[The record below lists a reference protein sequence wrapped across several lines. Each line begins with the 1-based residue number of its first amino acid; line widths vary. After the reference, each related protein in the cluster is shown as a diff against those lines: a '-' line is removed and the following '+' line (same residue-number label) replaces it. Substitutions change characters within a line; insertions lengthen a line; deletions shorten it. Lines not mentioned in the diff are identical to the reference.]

1 MKGRVERGEKRGGK
15 TGGRRQRGNLP
26 FKSSLG
32 PESQESPAPQRSLLF
47 TAPKA
52 GAQTCARPGPIST
65 ARPHLDLER
74 GKDKNQRRTPRTRP
88 EERSAGEGSQSGDG
102 GYGGWDSSSPRR
114 RRVRAAQLGWWP
126 RRRCRRA
133 AGRGAASSPTLAASS
148 SLLLPPPS
156 LAPAP
161 AGRGQARGALRGLL
175 QRREVGRHAKC
186 VARGDAGGP
195 TGSPLPRTAASA
207 FPTPRSAASQPARS
221 PGRGL
226 TSASPW
232 SRQLIDD

>member
-1 MKGRVERGEKRGGK
+1 MEGSRPREREGKRKKRKGEWREEKSGEWRGGK

-88 EERSAGEGSQSGDG
+88 EERSAGAGSQSGDG
-102 GYGGWDSSSPRR
+102 GYGGWDSSSPQE
-114 RRVRAAQLGWWP
+114 AARPG
-126 RRRCRRA
+126 CA
-133 AGRGAASSPTLAASS
+133 ARLVAAAEVPAGGGARSRLLPNPGC
-148 SLLLPPPS
+148 LLLSPPPPS
-156 LAPAP
+156 LPRPSPSRARTGTRRAPRPPPAP
-161 AGRGQARGALRGLL
+161 RSWEARKV
-175 QRREVGRHAKC
+175 RREGGCWGSHRQPPAQDRSLCLPHASLGR
-186 VARGDAGGP
+186 
-195 TGSPLPRTAASA
+195 
-207 FPTPRSAASQPARS
+207 
-221 PGRGL
+221 
-226 TSASPW
+226 
-232 SRQLIDD
+232 